1 MSQRPFDVIVFGATS
16 FVGQILCR
24 YLVQEFGTPDSPRP
38 RALRW
43 AMAGR
48 SSAKLKEVQASLG
61 SGAAS
66 LAVFTADAADAPA
79 LAQLA
84 AKTRVMVS
92 TVGPYALYGDAMV
105 KACAEGGTDYCDLT
119 GEAHWV
125 RKMIDTNEAAAMQS
139 GARIVPCCGFDSIPS
154 DLGTWWL
161 QQQSLLHYG
170 EPFPKVKMRVRSM
183 RGGASGGTV
192 ASMLNIIREAMGN
205 PAIRKIYANPYSLCP
220 QETGAAQPAVRQHN
234 VKGAEFDADFD
245 AWVAPFIM
253 SAINARVVL
262 RSNALL
268 DNAYGRD
275 FQYDEGMM
283 TGRGLKGRTR
293 AVTFTAGLAAFA
305 AGAALAPTRW
315 LMEKTVLPAPG
326 EGPGEAAQQS
336 GSWDF
341 RFIGRTADG
350 RDLRARVAGTGDP
363 GYGSTARM
371 LGEAA
376 ACLALEVPKTEVAG
390 GFWTP
395 STAMGAALHARL
407 TRHAGVTFELM
418 ETA

>member
-1 MSQRPFDVIVFGATS
+1 MSDRPLDVIVYGATS

-24 YLVQEFGTPDSPRP
+24 YLVQEFGTPSAPNR
-38 RALRW
+38 RRLRW
-43 AMAGR
+43 GVAGR
-48 SSAKLKEVQASLG
+48 SATKLADLKTTLG
-61 SGAAS
+61 EAAAS
-66 LAVFTADAADAPA
+66 LPTFIAEATDEPA
-79 LAQLA
+79 LSVMAREA
-84 AKTRVMVS
+84 RVVVS
-92 TVGPYALYGDAMV
+92 TVGPYALYGDTLV
-105 KACAEGGTDYCDLT
+105 KACAEAGTAYCDLT

-125 RKMIDTNEAAAMQS
+125 KKMIDAHEATARKS

-170 EPFPKVKMRVRSM
+170 EPCTEVKMRVKSM

-192 ASMLNIIREAMGN
+192 ASALNIIREALAD
-205 PAIRKIYANPYSLCP
+205 PAVRKVYSNPYSLCP
-220 QETGAAQPAVRQHN
+220 EAPKNTARQHN
-234 VKGAEFDADFD
+234 VKGAEYDADFD

-262 RSNALL
+262 RSNALSN
-268 DNAYGRD
+268 NAWGSAFR
-275 FQYDEGMM
+275 YDEGMM
-283 TGRGLKGRTR
+283 TGRGTRGRMR
-293 AVTFTAGLAAFA
+293 AMTFAAGLAGFA

-315 LMEKTVLPAPG
+315 LMEKTILPAPG

-341 RFIGRTADG
+341 RFIGRTKDG
-350 RDLRARVAGTGDP
+350 RDLRTRVTGERDP
-363 GYGSTARM
+363 GYGSTAMM

-376 ACLALEVPKTEVAG
+376 ACLALDIGPELPG

-395 STAMGAALHARL
+395 STAMGEALQQRL
-407 TRHAGVTFELM
+407 TTHAKVRFEVLDD
-418 ETA
+418 A